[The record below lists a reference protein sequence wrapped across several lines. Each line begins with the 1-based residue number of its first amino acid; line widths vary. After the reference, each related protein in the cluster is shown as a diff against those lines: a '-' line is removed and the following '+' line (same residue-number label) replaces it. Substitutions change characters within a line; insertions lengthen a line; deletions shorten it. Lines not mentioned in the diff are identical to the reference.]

1 MPLYDYQCEKCGH
14 MFEVMQSFSD
24 APISQC
30 PECKAKKVQRL
41 ISRPALH
48 FKGGG
53 FYITDSKGGG
63 KSAAVPSTAT
73 SDSSSGKEAA
83 AAATTTPSAP
93 AAPKSG
99 GCAHGGACSH

>member
-14 MFEVMQSFSD
+14 VFEVMQSFSD

-30 PECKAKKVQRL
+30 PACKAKKVQRL
-41 ISRPALH
+41 ISRPAVH

-63 KSAAVPSTAT
+63 KSATA
-73 SDSSSGKEAA
+73 SSSSADSSSSKE
-83 AAATTTPSAP
+83 AAATTTTATPP

-99 GCAHGGACSH
+99 GCAHGGACNH